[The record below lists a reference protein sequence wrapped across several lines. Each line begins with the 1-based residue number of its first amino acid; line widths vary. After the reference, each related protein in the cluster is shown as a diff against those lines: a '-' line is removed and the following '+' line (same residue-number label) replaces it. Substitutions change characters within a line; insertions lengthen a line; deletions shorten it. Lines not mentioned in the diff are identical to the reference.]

1 MEIVFWSLCSIYL
14 QNNFSLFWHMLYLY
28 FFCICWNVT
37 NATCFCF
44 CFYLV
49 CFFSVFK
56 QTVNRISLMP
66 LILQVGDID
75 SEAPLPKRLR
85 RSSSD
90 TLQDMVSGEELGIH
104 GSAASSTSSVQVVF
118 LCTCVRVLYTQLE
131 DLTLGFERVDLAL
144 LYH

>member
-1 MEIVFWSLCSIYL
+1 
-14 QNNFSLFWHMLYLY
+14 
-28 FFCICWNVT
+28 
-37 NATCFCF
+37 
-44 CFYLV
+44 
-49 CFFSVFK
+49 
-56 QTVNRISLMP
+56 MP